1 MSLNRTDFEVKQRI
15 AALPPIVRAQLTEIL
30 EEILNGSTQRNFSC
44 ATLIAGATAL
54 SGNVSLGESGDGVD
68 LTAFGDTAGKYFKWD
83 AATDSFILV
92 GDLAVNTDKFTVDH
106 ATGNTVVGGTLDST
120 GDLTVGADKFNV
132 DAGTGD
138 TQIDGTLGVDG
149 QATTAYEVG
158 AKAGIPEFAVV
169 EEGMGGF
176 HKTILTLTDVPLTV
190 SDDAGVGQW
199 AAHLLY
205 TFPTGLT
212 HILGA
217 TANLDLSLEDDA
229 DCTWADPTVGTFG
242 VGVTV
247 MNDASIAGTQENII
261 AETAFSLPKTA
272 TTVTGPLHGKSAA
285 LVVDDGTTTGGLGD
299 TALYLNI
306 AAIPEVAAQAATT
319 GTVSGTVTLLWASA
333 GDF

>member
-138 TQIDGTLGVDG
+138 TQIDGTLNVDG
-149 QATTAYEVG
+149 QAVTAFEVG

-217 TANLDLSLEDDA
+217 TANLDLGQRSSLCGERGLKLQGTWNLSTAVGRSLCGERGLKLFDYDDERH
-229 DCTWADPTVGTFG
+229 CFW
-242 VGVTV
+242 
-247 MNDASIAGTQENII
+247 
-261 AETAFSLPKTA
+261 SLPLRGAWIETSY
-272 TTVTGPLHGKSAA
+272 TC
-285 LVVDDGTTTGGLGD
+285 
-299 TALYLNI
+299 
-306 AAIPEVAAQAATT
+306 
-319 GTVSGTVTLLWASA
+319 
-333 GDF
+333 